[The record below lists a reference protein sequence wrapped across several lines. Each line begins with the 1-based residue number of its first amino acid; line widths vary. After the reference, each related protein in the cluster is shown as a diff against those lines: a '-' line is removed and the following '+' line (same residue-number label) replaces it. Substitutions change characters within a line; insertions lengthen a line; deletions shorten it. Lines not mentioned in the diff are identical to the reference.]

1 MSTQGPFNL
10 GWPIRVN
17 FALNWSFCV
26 FLLYVDMSL
35 PIEGGVGGVDFN
47 GCLPPPAVLSST
59 TIIAVRSSLILYL
72 LAVINMELLP
82 IIFIHYPA
90 NRY

>member
-1 MSTQGPFNL
+1 M
-10 GWPIRVN
+10 N

-26 FLLYVDMSL
+26 FLSCVDMSL

-59 TIIAVRSSLILYL
+59 KIIAVRSSLIL
-72 LAVINMELLP
+72 
-82 IIFIHYPA
+82 
-90 NRY
+90 

>member
-1 MSTQGPFNL
+1 MISTQGPFNL

-26 FLLYVDMSL
+26 FLSCVDMSL
-35 PIEGGVGGVDFN
+35 TIEGGVGGVDFN

-59 TIIAVRSSLILYL
+59 TIIAVRSSLSL
-72 LAVINMELLP
+72 
-82 IIFIHYPA
+82 
-90 NRY
+90 

>member
-26 FLLYVDMSL
+26 FLSCFDMSL

>member
-1 MSTQGPFNL
+1 MMSTQGPFNL

-17 FALNWSFCV
+17 FALNWSFCL
-26 FLLYVDMSL
+26 FLSCVDMSL

-59 TIIAVRSSLILYL
+59 TIIAVRRSLIL
-72 LAVINMELLP
+72 
-82 IIFIHYPA
+82 
-90 NRY
+90 